1 MYKRQRLPTG
11 EISGKL
17 GRGRHTTRQS
27 EIFHLANGLVADT
40 PGFSALDLEKSEVI
54 RKEELPFCFP
64 EFLPYLGHCQFTSCT
79 HTKDKGCAILQA
91 LADGEIEPKRHE
103 SYVAFYESVKD
114 LKDWE
119 TG

>member
-1 MYKRQRLPTG
+1 MRPPGRINQGGTAGFPVPQTG
-11 EISGKL
+11 FPREARMGDQK
-17 GRGRHTTRQS
+17 T
-27 EIFHLANGLVADT
+27 AV
-40 PGFSALDLEKSEVI
+40 
-54 RKEELPFCFP
+54 FCFP